1 MNRQMPR
8 PIPLGLILQ
17 MGEAVAT
24 PDPYILET
32 IPEALAGERIDRIV
46 ALLTECS
53 RAEAVALIQ
62 DEQVLVN
69 DIVLTKP
76 SHRLLAE
83 DTVAVLSHPVRPV
96 SKVLAD
102 SSVEF
107 GVVYEDET
115 LIVIDKPAGLVVH
128 PGAGHSGSTLVHG
141 LIAQFP
147 ELASV
152 GEEFR
157 PGLVHR
163 LDRGTSGLL
172 VVARTQAAYEDLV
185 GQLSDHSVVR
195 IYTALAW
202 RRFEHPQG
210 VVDAPIGRSRRDPL
224 RMTVAVDGRESRT
237 HYRVDAEFTEP
248 VEVSLITCQLET
260 GRTHQIRVHLASIGH
275 AVVGDDTYGGL
286 RRSFSA
292 PRPFLHARELSF
304 VHPAT
309 REQVS
314 FTSTL
319 PADLQGVLNRFS

>member
-1 MNRQMPR
+1 MSE
-8 PIPLGLILQ
+8 G
-17 MGEAVAT
+17 AST
-24 PDPYILET
+24 PEPYIQET

-53 RAEAVALIQ
+53 RAEAVALIS

-69 DIVLTKP
+69 SLVLTKP
-76 SHRLLAE
+76 SQRLLAE

-96 SKVLAD
+96 ARVLAD
-102 SSVEF
+102 ASVQF
-107 GVVYEDET
+107 GVVYQDET

-141 LIAQFP
+141 LVAQFP

-172 VVARTQAAYEDLV
+172 VVARTQEAYEDLV
-185 GQLSDHSVVR
+185 GQLSDHSVIR

-202 RRFEHPQG
+202 RHFEHPQG

-224 RMTVAVDGRESRT
+224 RMTVAMDGRESRT
-237 HYRVDAEFTEP
+237 HYRVDAEFTDP

-309 REQVS
+309 GEQVS
-314 FTSTL
+314 FTSQL

>member
-1 MNRQMPR
+1 MPEH
-8 PIPLGLILQ
+8 
-17 MGEAVAT
+17 EAVT
-24 PDPYILET
+24 EPYIVET
-32 IPEALAGERIDRIV
+32 IPLALAGERIDRIV

-53 RAEAVALIQ
+53 RAEAVALIR

-69 DIVLTKP
+69 AVVLIKP
-76 SHRLLAE
+76 SLRLQAE
-83 DTVAVLSHPVRPV
+83 DTVAVLSKPAKDQLGVV
-96 SKVLAD
+96 AD
-102 SSVEF
+102 STVEF
-107 GVVYEDET
+107 SVVYADDT

-141 LIAQFP
+141 LVAQFP

-152 GEEFR
+152 GEDFR

-172 VVARTQAAYEDLV
+172 VVARTPPAYEDLV

-202 RRFEHPQG
+202 RRFEHAQG
-210 VVDAPIGRSRRDPL
+210 VIDAPIGRSRRDPL

-237 HYRVDAEFTEP
+237 HYRVDSEFTDP

-275 AVVGDDTYGGL
+275 SVVGDDTYGGL
-286 RRSFSA
+286 RRSFTA

-304 VHPAT
+304 VHPST
-309 REQVS
+309 GEQVG
-314 FTSTL
+314 FTSPL
-319 PADLQGVLNRFS
+319 PADLQAVLNKFS